1 MLLYLGSGPA
11 LAKHRRAQR
20 VQGLVECAG
29 ACGAASHRF
38 AGRLER
44 GADGPSRGEL
54 ARGLESAR
62 DCLEL
67 CSLAAALAGRGSELA
82 ALALA
87 PCAEACRRCAEACDA
102 LSPGDMEADCASL
115 CRRAEA
121 ICRRWAG
128 S

>member
-1 MLLYLGSGPA
+1 MLLYMGSGPA

-20 VQGLVECAG
+20 VRGLVECAV
-29 ACGAASHRF
+29 ACDAASLRF

-44 GADGPSRGEL
+44 GADGPARGEL

-62 DCLEL
+62 DCSEL
-67 CSLAAALAGRGSELA
+67 CSLAAALAGRGSGLS

-102 LSPGDMEADCASL
+102 LSTGDMEPDCASL